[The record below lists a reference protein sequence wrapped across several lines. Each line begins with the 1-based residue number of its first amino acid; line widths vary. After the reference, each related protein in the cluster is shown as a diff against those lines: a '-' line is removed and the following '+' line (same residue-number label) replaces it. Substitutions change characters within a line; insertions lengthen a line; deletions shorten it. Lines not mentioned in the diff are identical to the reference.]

1 MADRVVFL
9 TLHEI
14 TADALRDCIED
25 LLVDCA
31 GPTRPPRVIRMVGED
46 ISGPADLDKVGPGA
60 VIVTSKELDAWAACA
75 ETSGAGLSAV
85 YVRSEL
91 APLRG
96 AMGRIWPEARPE
108 SRAWSQLLAL
118 DLRLSLL
125 PRLRAED
132 VHGRSRN
139 LWPDLAATLGLCLP
153 QDSLAHARGAPKRG
167 YNQVLAELAPPMR
180 LGAELDRAE
189 PWMRKGPIPVCAG
202 ATSLRYL
209 NGGWAPP
216 ESELVWSHGPQA
228 GLRLPCRDG
237 EAACWRLEGWLI
249 GHPERKLRV
258 TFWSEEVPVGAIE
271 NVTRDMIEF
280 TIDLWLA
287 PTPSGICTLVL
298 KIDKPVVLRELG
310 AGSDGR
316 ALGVALRCIE
326 QRHANGFAQ
335 PDARY
340 DPFDYEPVDGRLAV
354 ASALPDYEGAA
365 SERPPEDDRTAFLN
379 DALVV
384 EVLRSQPE
392 LALVLAS
399 DAALGEAVARM
410 CRERGCRATRVL
422 DGASGLAGLAA
433 ELGAPSSRVSL
444 VILCDEAQH
453 RPWFDIG
460 GQAPAIFGGAAVV
473 LPTGDPYGCPRDLFW
488 YSQTWNAILQ
498 FSEGATVSSSPQ
510 RL

>member
-25 LLVDCA
+25 LLADCS
-31 GPTRPPRVIRMVGED
+31 GPTPPSRVVRMVGED
-46 ISGPADLDKVGPGA
+46 ISGPADLEKVEAGA
-60 VIVTSKELDAWAACA
+60 AIVTSTDLDAWAALA
-75 ETSGAGLSAV
+75 EASGQGLSAV

-91 APLRG
+91 APIRG
-96 AMGRIWPEARPE
+96 AMGRLWPEARPE
-108 SRAWSQLLAL
+108 SQAWSQLLAL

-139 LWPDLAATLGLCLP
+139 LWPDLAATLGLCVP
-153 QDSLAHARGAPKRG
+153 QDKVAHAGGAPKRG
-167 YNQVLAELAPPMR
+167 YSRVLAGLAPPMR

-202 ATSLRYL
+202 ATGLRYL

-228 GLRLPCRDG
+228 GLRLPCRNG

-271 NVTRDMIEF
+271 NATRDMIEF

-287 PTPSGICTLVL
+287 PTPSGVCTLVL
-298 KIDKPVVLRELG
+298 QIDKPVVPRDLG
-310 AGSDGR
+310 GGSDGR

-326 QRHANGFAQ
+326 RRHANGFAQ
-335 PDARY
+335 PDARHDPVDY
-340 DPFDYEPVDGRLAV
+340 DPVDGRLAV

-365 SERPPEDDRTAFLN
+365 SKGRPEDDRTAFLD

-384 EVLRSQPE
+384 EVLRSQPG

-410 CRERGCRATRVL
+410 CRERGCRAAKVL

-433 ELGAPSSRVSL
+433 ELGAASRRVSMA
-444 VILCDEAQH
+444 ILCDETQH
-453 RPWFDIG
+453 QPWFDIV
-460 GQAPAIFGGAAVV
+460 GQAPAMFGGAGVV
-473 LPTGDPYGCPRDLFW
+473 LPTGDPYKCPGDLFR
-488 YSQTWNAILQ
+488 YSQTWNATVQ
-498 FSEGATVSSSPQ
+498 FSEGATVSSSLSRP
-510 RL
+510 